1 MPKEMENK
9 LVIQDAEGN
18 EILCE
23 ILFTHYSEKF
33 KKNYVL
39 FYEVADEDNEEI
51 EVMAA
56 SYEEGKEGDGQLD
69 PIESDEEWVYIEDLL
84 EAFSSEDE
92 DDECECDCEEGEECE
107 CGCQEHQHQHKH
119 KKGECKDG
127 EECECQEH
135 QHRKGDAACKEKHQ
149 KGEYQERDRN
159 RNRDR
164 KKCNK

>member
-9 LVIQDAEGN
+9 LVIQDAEGS

-92 DDECECDCEEGEECE
+92 DDECECDCEDDEECE

-135 QHRKGDAACKEKHQ
+135 QHRKGDAVCKEKHQ
-149 KGEYQERDRN
+149 KSECKEKHKEH
-159 RNRDR
+159 
-164 KKCNK
+164 KKCGK

>member
-107 CGCQEHQHQHKH
+107 CGCQEHQH
-119 KKGECKDG
+119 
-127 EECECQEH
+127 
-135 QHRKGDAACKEKHQ
+135 RKGDAACKEKHQ

>member
-9 LVIQDAEGN
+9 LVIQDAEGS

-39 FYEVADEDNEEI
+39 FYEVAEEDNDEI

-69 PIESDEEWVYIEDLL
+69 PIENEEEWEYIEDLL
-84 EAFSSEDE
+84 EAFSLEDEDE
-92 DDECECDCEEGEECE
+92 DDECDCEEAMNVNVDVKNININIKMVNAKVNINIVKMENVAN
-107 CGCQEHQHQHKH
+107 
-119 KKGECKDG
+119 KD
-127 EECECQEH
+127 
-135 QHRKGDAACKEKHQ
+135 
-149 KGEYQERDRN
+149 
-159 RNRDR
+159 
-164 KKCNK
+164 

>member
-84 EAFSSEDE
+84 EAFLQKMKMMMWMWLRRRWRCAVDE
-92 DDECECDCEEGEECE
+92 E
-107 CGCQEHQHQHKH
+107 HQHKH
-119 KKGECKDG
+119 QNGGVRMNTNIVKMENEVAIKIKKSK
-127 EECECQEH
+127 
-135 QHRKGDAACKEKHQ
+135 
-149 KGEYQERDRN
+149 
-159 RNRDR
+159 
-164 KKCNK
+164 

>member
-69 PIESDEEWVYIEDLL
+69 PIGSDEEWVYIEDLL

-92 DDECECDCEEGEECE
+92 DDEECE

-127 EECECQEH
+127 KECECQEH
-135 QHRKGDAACKEKHQ
+135 QHRKGDAVCKEKHQ
-149 KGEYQERDRN
+149 KGECKEKHKEH
-159 RNRDR
+159 
-164 KKCNK
+164 KKCGK

>member
-92 DDECECDCEEGEECE
+92 DDECECDCEDDEECE
-107 CGCQEHQHQHKH
+107 CQEHQHQHQH

-135 QHRKGDAACKEKHQ
+135 QHRKGDAVCKEKHQ
-149 KGEYQERDRN
+149 KGECKERDRN

>member
-92 DDECECDCEEGEECE
+92 EECECECEEGEECE

>member
-92 DDECECDCEEGEECE
+92 DDEECE

-127 EECECQEH
+127 KECECQEH
-135 QHRKGDAACKEKHQ
+135 QHRKGDAVCKEKHQ
-149 KGEYQERDRN
+149 KGECKEKHKEH
-159 RNRDR
+159 
-164 KKCNK
+164 KKCGK

>member
-39 FYEVADEDNEEI
+39 FYEVAEEDNDEI

-69 PIESDEEWVYIEDLL
+69 PIENEEEWEYIEDLL
-84 EAFSSEDE
+84 EAFSLEDEDE
-92 DDECECDCEEGEECE
+92 DDECDS
-107 CGCQEHQHQHKH
+107 
-119 KKGECKDG
+119 KKAMNVNVDVKNININIKMVNAKVNINIVKMENVANKD
-127 EECECQEH
+127 
-135 QHRKGDAACKEKHQ
+135 
-149 KGEYQERDRN
+149 
-159 RNRDR
+159 
-164 KKCNK
+164 